1 MNILRNSAF
10 LAVALLLS
18 GCSPL
23 MQASVDTFKAA
34 ALGAEPVELTQ
45 AQVEA
50 VPYPQIKVTTPTS
63 EGVMAKVRQR
73 GDLEFWVASGKQTLL
88 IRDGLVVRSIGLIG
102 GVDGTR
108 FDGESPF
115 KRGLQTLPEGFTSTR
130 WIDLYEGDRVGL
142 TVHSRFERK
151 ALETVPILEREFVLL
166 RVDEH
171 IEIAELGFSAVNRY
185 WVEPET
191 GLIRWSEQH
200 LSPDLVLR
208 IVQIRPDREM
218 AR

>member
-1 MNILRNSAF
+1 MNILRNSAT

-18 GCSPL
+18 GCNQL
-23 MQASVDTFKAA
+23 MQASVDTFKAS
-34 ALGAEPVELTQ
+34 ALGATPVELTQ
-45 AQVEA
+45 AQVDA
-50 VPYPQIKVTTPTS
+50 VPFAQIKVTTPTS

-88 IRDGLVVRSIGLIG
+88 MRDGLVVRSVGLDG
-102 GVDGTR
+102 GLDGTR
-108 FDGESPF
+108 FDEESPF
-115 KRGLQTLPEGFTSTR
+115 KRGLQTLPDDFFSIR
-130 WIDLYEGDRVGL
+130 WIDFYQGDRIGL
-142 TVHSRFERK
+142 TVRSRFNRK
-151 ALETVPILEREFVLL
+151 GLETVPILGRDYVLQ

-171 IEIAELGFSAVNRY
+171 IDIPELGFSAVNRY

-191 GLIRWSEQH
+191 GLIRQSIQH
-200 LSPDLVLR
+200 LSPDLALT